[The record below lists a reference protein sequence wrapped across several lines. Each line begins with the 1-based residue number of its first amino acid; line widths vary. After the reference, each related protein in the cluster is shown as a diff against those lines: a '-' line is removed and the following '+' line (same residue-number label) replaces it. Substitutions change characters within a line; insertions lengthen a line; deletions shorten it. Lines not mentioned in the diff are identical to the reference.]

1 MQSILLKSGLVGFL
15 ALFIAIDLPK
25 AACAARGG
33 QLLLS
38 VVDQKTGTPLAAR
51 IHLENAAGRTV
62 KIPKVPA
69 LGDHAVFDG
78 SVTLKL
84 PRGVYRFLLECGPE
98 YLHQH
103 GHFEIK
109 DFADDEKTVEMRRF
123 VNMAAEGWYSG
134 DFDVRRPLDDLPLLM
149 KADDLHVAL
158 VTPPAKQR
166 GALPKKLGKGEQP
179 LEPGQVFDDNRVFVL
194 ASDDDTPPVL
204 LEPAAW
210 DLPVQLATGDER
222 LLALASSRLQLD
234 RIDANEKNIR
244 PRDKALFPGDDGLA
258 RFAER
263 TYFHALNSGVRP
275 VPIAASGSG
284 TTDNPVGYNRVYVQ
298 LPGEFSYG
306 SWLEG
311 LKAGR
316 VVVTNGPMLRPTV
329 EGEYPGHE
337 FLAEV
342 GETVELEVALNLATR
357 ETIDYLEIVQDGR
370 PTHTVRLAE
379 FEKTRGRLPKVV
391 FEKSGWFLVR
401 VVTNNQDTYRF
412 AMSAPWYVRIGY
424 EPAISRESTQFFAD
438 WLTEAQAQRKLTDV
452 PEAEIDG
459 AKQFWR
465 NAGEK
470 ANRE

>member
-1 MQSILLKSGLVGFL
+1 MQSILVKSGLLTFL
-15 ALFIAIDLPK
+15 ALFFAIGLPN

-38 VVDQKTGTPLAAR
+38 VVDQKTGSPLAAR
-51 IHLENAAGRTV
+51 IHLKNAAGRTI

-123 VNMAAEGWYSG
+123 VDMAAEGWYSG
-134 DFDVRRPLDDLPLLM
+134 DFDVQRPLDVLPLLM
-149 KADDLHVAL
+149 RADDLHVAV
-158 VTPPAKQR
+158 VTPPNKPR
-166 GALPKKLGKGEQP
+166 GALPKKMANGEQSI
-179 LEPGQVFDDNRVFVL
+179 EPGQVFDNNRVFVL
-194 ASDDDTPPVL
+194 ESNDTVPKAL

-210 DLPVQLATGDER
+210 DLPVQLTTGDEW
-222 LLALASSRLQLD
+222 LLALASPRLQLN
-234 RIDANEKNIR
+234 RIDTNEKNIR
-244 PRDKALFPGDDGLA
+244 PRDKLLFPGDDGLA

-263 TYFHALNSGVRP
+263 TYFHALNGGVRP

-298 LPGEFSYG
+298 VPGQFSYET
-306 SWLEG
+306 WLEG

-337 FLAEV
+337 FLAEE

-379 FEKTRGRLPKVV
+379 FEKSRGRLPKVV

-412 AMSAPWYVRIGY
+412 AMSAPWFVRIGY
-424 EPAISRESTQFFAD
+424 DPVISRESTQFFAD
-438 WLTEAQAQRKLTDV
+438 WLADAQEQDKLV
-452 PEAEIDG
+452 ELPEAEIDG

-465 NAGEK
+465 KASEK